1 MQAMIKPGQ
10 QGYRM
15 AYSKRDEEYLV
26 KQGWVKFNPAPVSSE
41 RRPTLTLPKRGRPK
55 ADK

>member
-26 KQGWVKFNPAPVSSE
+26 KHGWVKFNPAPE
-41 RRPTLTLPKRGRPK
+41 QPKRQTLTLKK
-55 ADK
+55 ARK